1 MTIAE
6 KIEKKKARLELYYTA
21 EEQILGGAQSYT
33 LGSRSL
39 TRANLSEIKQMID
52 TLEDEIAELEGLE
65 AGKKPRKAV
74 AVIPRDF

>member
-52 TLEDEIAELEGLE
+52 TLEDEIAELEGLK
-65 AGKKPRKAV
+65 AGKRPRKAV

>member
-39 TRANLSEIKQMID
+39 TRANLSEIKQTID

-65 AGKKPRKAV
+65 AGKRPRKAV

>member
-21 EEQILGGAQSYT
+21 EEQILGVAQSYT

-65 AGKKPRKAV
+65 AGKRPRKAV
-74 AVIPRDF
+74 AALS